1 MSMFEK
7 IKKFL
12 SLQDIDEEMEE
23 ESGGEESSAQR
34 TQPKPRATIISLPSA
49 KKQEIMIQEPL
60 NFADAQEVAD
70 NLKVKKSIII
80 NLRRTDKDMAKRI
93 VDFLS
98 GISYALDGHIQKVS
112 ENIFLFTPSNIDIS
126 IPLKKEIEL
135 GEEPLFGNK

>member
-1 MSMFEK
+1 MFEK

>member
-1 MSMFEK
+1 MGMFEK

-12 SLQDIDEEMEE
+12 SLQDLDEEMEE
-23 ESGGEESSAQR
+23 ESAGEESSAQR
-34 TQPKPRATIISLPSA
+34 TQPRPRATIISLPSA

-70 NLKVKKSIII
+70 SLKVKKSIII
-80 NLRRTDKDMAKRI
+80 NLRRTDKDLAKRI

-112 ENIFLFTPSNIDIS
+112 ENIFLFTPANIDIS